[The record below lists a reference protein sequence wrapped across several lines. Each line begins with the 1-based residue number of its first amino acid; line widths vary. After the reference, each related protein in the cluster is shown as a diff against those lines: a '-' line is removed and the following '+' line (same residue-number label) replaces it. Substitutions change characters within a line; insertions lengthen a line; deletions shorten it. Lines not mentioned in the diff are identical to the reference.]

1 LYIAIKIS
9 MWFWIKEEKS
19 RCCYSRGCWW
29 SAERGR
35 MDAELN
41 AHCLVAISFLL
52 LLDNDNYVQF
62 DRRCGKG
69 TWSIQRQS
77 AVKWLGTISVEEEFQ
92 CEGEETCSKI
102 SEKGAIQ
109 QHYKPIISIVHAPD
123 KPML

>member
-1 LYIAIKIS
+1 
-9 MWFWIKEEKS
+9 
-19 RCCYSRGCWW
+19 
-29 SAERGR
+29 

-62 DRRCGKG
+62 DRRRCGKG

-92 CEGEETCSKI
+92 CEGEETRSKI